1 MKPVPIMVTLLFC
14 TAVATVS
21 ASARSLDEILS
32 TKEIRVGVNPE
43 YPPTARYNAKNE
55 LEGYDIDLSNRLGEM
70 LGVKV
75 TFVTVNP
82 SSRVPFVTSGKIDYV
97 LGGMTRTPER
107 AKLIDFT
114 VPITTETLG
123 VLTVEGKQFEHVAD
137 LNKETVTLAEVRGTT
152 PVKYIQQAL
161 PKAKLLLLDN
171 HPDVLRAVAQGRA
184 DAVIDDLSF
193 LGQISKTID
202 AKWMALKENAGEV
215 DYDCLGVNKGDQTL
229 KNWLN
234 TALFSLEQDGFM
246 RMNWR
251 KWYGFDMVVPVGAQP
266 YF

>member
-1 MKPVPIMVTLLFC
+1 MKTLTLAASLL
-14 TAVATVS
+14 TAALAIGGT
-21 ASARSLDEILS
+21 ADARSLNDILS
-32 TKEIRVGVNPE
+32 AKEIRVGVNPN
-43 YPPTARYNAKNE
+43 YPPTAMYNDKNE
-55 LEGYDIDLSNRLGEM
+55 LDGYDIDVSKKLAEM

-75 TFVTVNP
+75 TFVAVDPN
-82 SSRVPFVTSGKIDYV
+82 SRVPFVTSGKIDYV
-97 LGGMTRTPER
+97 MGGMTRTPDR

-123 VLTVEGKQFEHVAD
+123 VLTLEGKPFEHLAD

-152 PVKYIQQAL
+152 PIKFIQQNL

-193 LGQISKTID
+193 LGQISKNID
-202 AKWMALKENAGEV
+202 AKWRALKENAGEV
-215 DYDCLGVNKGDQTL
+215 DYDCLGVNKADASL
-229 KNWLN
+229 KYWLN
-234 TALFSLEQDGFM
+234 VALFALQQDGFLDAT
-246 RMNWR
+246 WR
-251 KWYGFDMVVPVGAQP
+251 KWYGFDMVVPVRASP